1 MLLKNILIVSVLTV
15 LPVSVYATDVN
26 STQQK
31 KFSSLDMNHDG
42 YISHEEAAVDKNLTK
57 NWAAADSNEDGKLE
71 ASEFSAFEEV
81 KAPESD
87 TTTKAKP
94 ATKAVE

>member
-1 MLLKNILIVSVLTV
+1 
-15 LPVSVYATDVN
+15 
-26 STQQK
+26 
-31 KFSSLDMNHDG
+31 
-42 YISHEEAAVDKNLTK
+42 VDKNLTK